1 MEDDSI
7 AAPLEVPAEIKQ
19 TLDFEKIC
27 RLCCEERFRMR
38 MILSAETGGGGDYS
52 LSKIFSELLR
62 IEVYPDDGLPQ
73 KVCKE
78 CAKNIVKLYEAVEYY
93 RANDLSLRKHLVGSV
108 EIKEEEVEVDMDSPN
123 VMQQLKIEMLSEGP
137 AAPVKTERREKRPT
151 PEQEYED
158 DPTWEFGDGS
168 YQGNDDDDQQSS
180 SSSSSSSDSS
190 DGSVDGD
197 DTASESDAS
206 EEIKPKKRGRP
217 PGKSKR
223 GRPKGSKGKRGRR
236 QTKVD
241 NPNRPRKNDHKCY
254 ICGSES
260 LGSAE
265 ALVAHLNDHTSEVP
279 YTCPIC
285 VMETI
290 VITSVNT
297 LNIHKRMHLN
307 PYKCD
312 HCDRRYSDR
321 NAVDLHVQMHHT
333 GANDPCPSPCSY
345 CGKICPT
352 RLSLRYHERSHQTA
366 VACEICGRLFAEKHK
381 LKQHIRRKHEKI
393 REHECHLCHKNFSS
407 LDSVH
412 THIRTMHSNN
422 EYKCEY
428 CNRTYTS
435 ELSLRYHKKKHEN
448 DQNYQ
453 ATQKWTQYYTVL
465 EPEPGA
471 KEGAQRMKR
480 CNLCGAVVQQI
491 GTHLS
496 NIHFPKE
503 FRCTLCDAV
512 FKRKETYES
521 HVLEHEHGKAFKCPI
536 CGKEFSSRKLLIC
549 HLKTK
554 QHRDH
559 PLAQSLDWLYTKRER
574 VPKHLQTQ
582 QQSQTPLQQPPIPQ
596 PIVKREATTIV
607 TNAEQTPIYTTTPV
621 ATTSGDLYKVVYPS
635 VVVETTHT
643 PTEVRSPEMVVP
655 APIVPVSIKSDTIVL
670 HSSEISSI

>member
-1 MEDDSI
+1 M
-7 AAPLEVPAEIKQ
+7 
-19 TLDFEKIC
+19 DFDKIC

-38 MILSAETGGGGDYS
+38 TILASEGDYS
-52 LSKIFSELLR
+52 LAKIFNELLR

-78 CAKNIVKLYEAVEYY
+78 CARNIVKMFEAVEYY

-108 EIKEEEVEVDMDSPN
+108 EIKEEEEEVDMDSPN
-123 VMQQLKIEMLSEGP
+123 VIQQLKIEMLSEP
-137 AAPVKTERREKRPT
+137 SAAPVKSEYRERQQQRQT

-158 DPTWEFGDGS
+158 DPTWEFGEGS
-168 YQGNDDDDQQSS
+168 YQGNDDDDAQSS

-197 DTASESDAS
+197 TSDSDAS

-217 PGKSKR
+217 RGKSNR
-223 GRPKGSKGKRGRR
+223 GRPRGSYGKRGRR
-236 QTKVD
+236 KTKVD

-254 ICGSES
+254 ICGSDS

-307 PYKCD
+307 PYKCA

-333 GANDPCPSPCSY
+333 GANDPNPMPCSY

-521 HVLEHEHGKAFKCPI
+521 HVMEHEHGKAFKCPI

-574 VPKHLQTQ
+574 VPKHLQQ
-582 QQSQTPLQQPPIPQ
+582 QQQQQANQPQQQPPLPLPQ
-596 PIVKREATTIV
+596 QLVKQETTVVTSVEHIVYTTP
-607 TNAEQTPIYTTTPV
+607 TPTTTTTTPV
-621 ATTSGDLYKVVYPS
+621 PEMVERSVPPATMDMFKIGGGSGVVVYPA
-635 VVVETTHT
+635 VVVETHT
-643 PTEVRSPEMVVP
+643 PNLHSPE
-655 APIVPVSIKSDTIVL
+655 IVQIKSDHDMVM